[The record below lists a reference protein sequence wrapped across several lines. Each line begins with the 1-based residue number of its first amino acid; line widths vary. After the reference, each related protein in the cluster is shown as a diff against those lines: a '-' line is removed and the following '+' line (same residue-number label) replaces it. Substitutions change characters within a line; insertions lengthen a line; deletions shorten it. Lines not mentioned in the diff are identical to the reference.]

1 MIKQTKQQTQSDMM
15 QNTDKSKEIK
25 SIYSQIGKLIE
36 QSEEFGAEQIVVSD
50 LEQNIL
56 KGLLG
61 AGLSLLRLGIS
72 SRAEAVDNEGLPKV
86 KSEISSKG
94 IASRKYQ
101 SLFGEI
107 EISRSKYQ
115 IAGKGSYYPLD
126 DRLNLPQTKISYVL
140 QNWVV
145 GSSADLDF
153 RESVRSVNDIL
164 GLSLNATQSK
174 AEANRLGQQVD
185 DFYEQTALP
194 TALQGQYICLE
205 WDGKGVPI
213 IKQEREDSPEALAAT
228 SVVGRLKRGQKT
240 GVKKMATV
248 SVMST
253 FTPNP
258 REKESIIRGLFKTP
272 LTPMEDKANPL
283 QIVHK
288 QGKWHQN
295 IHRRAFLGKQEHA
308 IEYGIQ
314 RAQKLN
320 GEQKLPFVV
329 LLDGG
334 VGLEPAVK
342 AAFDKEGLSE
352 DLKYI
357 ILDIVHVSEYVW
369 KAGNAILGEKSKF
382 RTGWVKGILSD
393 ILDGKIS
400 QVIEEL
406 KQNRDKTPL
415 SESAQKLLGKTITYF
430 TNHQHKMDYKTYL
443 EQGLP
448 VSTALVESS
457 CGHLVKD
464 RMERSGMRWSLA
476 GAQNMMEIRAVKK
489 NGDWSKFMDFI
500 LDQNQQHY
508 KQKRA

>member
-1 MIKQTKQQTQSDMM
+1 MV

-25 SIYSQIGKLIE
+25 RIYAQISNLIE
-36 QSEEFGAEQIVVSD
+36 QSEEYGTNQKVVSD

-56 KGLLG
+56 KGILDV
-61 AGLSLLRLGIS
+61 GLSLLKLGVS
-72 SRAEAVDNEGLPKV
+72 SRATEVGKQGLPKV
-86 KSEISSKG
+86 KSPIKSKG
-94 IASRKYQ
+94 LLSRKYQ
-101 SLFGEI
+101 SIFGVI
-107 EISRSKYQ
+107 EISRTKYQ

-126 DRLNLPQTKISYVL
+126 ESMNIPQTKISYVL

-153 RESVRSVNDIL
+153 RESVSSVNDIL
-164 GLSLNATQSK
+164 GLNLSATQSK
-174 AEANRLGQQVD
+174 VESTRLGQQVD
-185 DFYEQTALP
+185 NFYEQSTLP
-194 TALQGQYICLE
+194 TVSKEQYICLE

-213 IKQEREDSPEALAAT
+213 IKEEREELPAALPAT
-228 SVVGRLKRGQKT
+228 SVACRLQKGQKR
-240 GVKKMATV
+240 GVKKTATV
-248 SVMST
+248 SVTSI
-253 FTPNP
+253 FTPKP
-258 REKESIIRGLFKTP
+258 REKDSIIRGLFRTP
-272 LTPMEDKANPL
+272 LTPLEEEGNAL
-283 QIVHK
+283 QVVHK
-288 QGKWHQN
+288 KQTKWHQQ
-295 IHRRAFLGKQEHA
+295 IHRRAFLGPQENA
-308 IEYGIQ
+308 IDYGVQ
-314 RAQKLN
+314 RAKRIN
-320 GEQKLPFVV
+320 GEQTLPFVV

-334 VGLEPAVK
+334 VGLEPAVR

-352 DLKYI
+352 YLKYI

-382 RTGWVKGILSD
+382 RTEWVKGILSD

-406 KQNRDKTPL
+406 KQNRDKTTL
-415 SESAQKLLGKTITYF
+415 SESAQKLLDKTITYF

-464 RMERSGMRWSLA
+464 RMERSGMRWSLT
-476 GAQNMMEIRAVKK
+476 GAQNMMDIRAVKK
-489 NGDWSKFMDFI
+489 NGDWAKFMDFI
-500 LDQNQQHY
+500 LEQNQQQY